1 MLKEHPGHID
11 RLQKA
16 LNTVIEKPS
25 KVTPPIELAI
35 WALESRLETFISE
48 ARNELRIAEE
58 NGDAQAIATG
68 KQKVL
73 LMLDCRSSPS
83 AWKMKNLM
91 EYFDKAKVGG
101 VMANEADQLPK
112 DLHDRILREEVLT
125 LYNLHSLRDLPF
137 INERILKN

>member
-1 MLKEHPGHID
+1 MPSMPPPVPQGLLEMLKEHPGHID
-11 RLQKA
+11 RLQEA

-58 NGDAQAIATG
+58 SGDAQAIATG

-91 EYFDKAKVGG
+91 EYFDNAKIGG
-101 VMANEADQLPK
+101 GHGE
-112 DLHDRILREEVLT
+112 
-125 LYNLHSLRDLPF
+125 
-137 INERILKN
+137 